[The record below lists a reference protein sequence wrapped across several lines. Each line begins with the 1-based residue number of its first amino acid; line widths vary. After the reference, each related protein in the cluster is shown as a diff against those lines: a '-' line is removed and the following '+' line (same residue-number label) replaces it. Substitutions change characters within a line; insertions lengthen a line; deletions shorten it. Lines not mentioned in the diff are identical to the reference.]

1 MSLNHITLVGQ
12 VVHRPEL
19 RKTPT
24 GVSIAEFSV
33 AVRRAPRPDGSPS
46 EEQDQFRVQAWEK
59 WADRA
64 AEVLEPGALIS
75 LEGRLVARSFEA
87 QGQRRKVVEIRAS
100 AFETIGVVGPSA
112 VPHSASKGAVQ
123 ESASAFDDFD
133 TPDAFGSGG
142 DDIPF

>member
-64 AEVLEPGALIS
+64 AEMLEPGALIS

-100 AFETIGVVGPSA
+100 AFEAIGLAGASA
-112 VPHSASKGAVQ
+112 APRAVAKSPAQ
-123 ESASAFDDFD
+123 DPAPAFDDFD

>member
-1 MSLNHITLVGQ
+1 VSLNHISLVGQ

-19 RKTPT
+19 RKTPN
-24 GVSIAEFSV
+24 GVSVADFSV
-33 AVRRAPRPDGSPS
+33 AVKRAPRPDGTPS
-46 EEQDQFRVQAWEK
+46 EDVDQFRVQAWDK
-59 WADRA
+59 WAERA
-64 AEVLEPGALIS
+64 AESLEPGALIS

-100 AFETIGVVGPSA
+100 AFETIGPSA
-112 VPHSASKGAVQ
+112 SAGAARPVSRPAPQ
-123 ESASAFDDFD
+123 EQAAAFDDFD